1 MPHGETSP
9 AAAQPFGEQVAES
22 GACAYT
28 ESNAQRAAGGCK
40 VAVVGAGF
48 LGKCIAID
56 LSLLGVHVVVCDT
69 NQQTGDALSSYA
81 YELLHPLLYLGYVTK
96 SMLTQACGN
105 ITVVSDVAQCA
116 DAAIVIE
123 AIPENLE
130 AKVKLFKTLE
140 QHCSASTILA
150 TNTIELPIDSI
161 QMHLQH
167 PDRFLGV
174 RFFYPCVLM
183 SPVELTVGTST
194 SQGTLDRIVAFLQ
207 RLEKLPH
214 RGPTKRVLTSQE
226 ASAFQFDTAVRGCFY
241 HGLLEPKRSASLANV
256 ITPQPGP
263 PLVGPNFNADTTSL

>member
-1 MPHGETSP
+1 MHGQSN
-9 AAAQPFGEQVAES
+9 AAAQTGGEQS
-22 GACAYT
+22 GTCAYQDA
-28 ESNAQRAAGGCK
+28 SAQRSAGCIK

-56 LSLLGVHVVVCDT
+56 LSLLGVQVVVCDT
-69 NQQTGDALSSYA
+69 NPQIGDALSSYA

-96 SMLTQACGN
+96 SMVTQACGN
-105 ITVVSDVAQCA
+105 ITVVTDVAQCA

-140 QHCSASTILA
+140 QHCSASTVL
-150 TNTIELPIDSI
+150 TSNTIELPVDSI

-167 PDRFLGV
+167 PDRFLGM

-194 SQGTLDRIVAFLQ
+194 SQRTVDRVVAFLQ
-207 RLEKLPH
+207 RLEKQPH
-214 RGPTKRVLTSQE
+214 RGPTKRVLTSKE
-226 ASAFQFDTAVRGCFY
+226 ASAFQFDTAVRGHFY
-241 HGLLEPKRSASLANV
+241 HGLLEPKRVSSVADI

-263 PLVGPNFNADTTSL
+263 SLVGPDFNAERTSL

>member
-1 MPHGETSP
+1 MHGQVTTEARGSSG
-9 AAAQPFGEQVAES
+9 GERSGVAYQDAS
-22 GACAYT
+22 
-28 ESNAQRAAGGCK
+28 AQRSAGCTK

-56 LSLLGVHVVVCDT
+56 LSLLGVQVLVCDT
-69 NQQTGDALSSYA
+69 NPQTADVLSSYA

-96 SMLTQACGN
+96 SMVTQACSN
-105 ITVVSDVAQCA
+105 ITVVTDVAQCA

-123 AIPENLE
+123 AVRIPENLE
-130 AKVKLFKTLE
+130 AKVKLFQTLE
-140 QHCSASTILA
+140 QHCSASTIFA

-174 RFFYPCVLM
+174 RFFYPCVLI

-194 SQGTLDRIVAFLQ
+194 SQGTIDRVVAFLQ
-207 RLEKLPH
+207 RLEKQPH
-214 RGPTKRVLTSQE
+214 RGPTQRVLTSKE
-226 ASAFQFDTAVRGCFY
+226 ASAFQFDTAVRGKFY
-241 HGLLEPKRSASLANV
+241 HGLLEPKRHSTADI
-256 ITPQPGP
+256 ITPHPGP

>member
-1 MPHGETSP
+1 MHGGQQS
-9 AAAQPFGEQVAES
+9 AAQAGGEQS
-22 GACAYT
+22 GACAYQDA
-28 ESNAQRAAGGCK
+28 SAQRAAGRTK

-56 LSLLGVHVVVCDT
+56 LSLLGVHVVVFDT
-69 NQQTGDALSSYA
+69 NPQTNDALSSYA

-96 SMLTQACGN
+96 SMVTQACGN
-105 ITVVSDVAQCA
+105 ITVVTDVAQCA

-130 AKVKLFKTLE
+130 AKVKLLKTLE

-150 TNTIELPIDSI
+150 TNTIQLPIDSM
-161 QMHLQH
+161 QMHMQH
-167 PDRFLGV
+167 PDRFLGM

-194 SQGTLDRIVAFLQ
+194 SQRTLDRVVAFLQ
-207 RLEKLPH
+207 RLEKQPH
-214 RGPTKRVLTSQE
+214 RGPTKRVLTSKE
-226 ASAFQFDTAVRGCFY
+226 ASAFQFDTAVRGSFY
-241 HGLLEPKRSASLANV
+241 HGLLEPKRVSSV
-256 ITPQPGP
+256 SDIITPEPGP

>member
-1 MPHGETSP
+1 MHGQVS
-9 AAAQPFGEQVAES
+9 AAQTSGERS
-22 GACAYT
+22 SACAYQDA
-28 ESNAQRAAGGCK
+28 SAQRSASRIK

-56 LSLLGVHVVVCDT
+56 LSLLGVQVLVCDT
-69 NQQTGDALSSYA
+69 NPQTADVLSSYA

-96 SMLTQACGN
+96 SMVTQACSN
-105 ITVVSDVAQCA
+105 ITVVTDVTQCA

-123 AIPENLE
+123 AVSSLIPENLE

-167 PDRFLGV
+167 PDRFLGM

-194 SQGTLDRIVAFLQ
+194 SQSTIDRVAAFLQ
-207 RLEKLPH
+207 RLEKQPH
-214 RGPTKRVLTSQE
+214 RGPTKRVLTNKE
-226 ASAFQFDTAVRGCFY
+226 ASAFQFDTAVRGKFY
-241 HGLLEPKRSASLANV
+241 HGLLEPKRHSTADI
-256 ITPQPGP
+256 ITPHPGP
-263 PLVGPNFNADTTSL
+263 PLVGPTFNADTTSL